1 MREFSVKRESGDFKL
16 NRRYTKRVKFLK
28 KVKFGI
34 GEAVFPG
41 SSYNISQKGIL
52 IHSFKAF
59 LPKTTLKIRIYT
71 ETEVFN
77 LNAEVKWVTKTN
89 DHTGSFMGLHFLGRN
104 FELSKLYLK
113 ELELSQIKNLPH

>member
-1 MREFSVKRESGDFKL
+1 MQEFSANKDTGKIKL
-16 NRRYTKRVKFLK
+16 NRRASKRIKFLK

-59 LPKTTLKIRIYT
+59 LPSTAVSIKIYN
-71 ETEVFN
+71 ESEVID

-89 DHTGSFMGLHFLGRN
+89 DHSGSFMGLYFTGKN

-113 ELELSQIKNLPH
+113 ELEISRINNLSH

>member
-1 MREFSVKRESGDFKL
+1 MEEFSVKKESGKFKL
-16 NRRYTKRVKFLK
+16 NRRTTKRIKFLK

-34 GEAVFPG
+34 GDAVFPG

-59 LPKTTLKIRIYT
+59 LPNTTLSIKIYNDS
-71 ETEVFN
+71 EVIDV
-77 LNAEVKWVTKTN
+77 NAEVKWVTKTI
-89 DHTGSFMGLHFLGRN
+89 DHTGSFMGLYFTGKN

-113 ELELSQIKNLPH
+113 ELKISQIQNLSH

>member
-1 MREFSVKRESGDFKL
+1 MQEFSVKKESGNFKL
-16 NRRYTKRVKFLK
+16 NRRSTKRVKFLK

-41 SSYNISQKGIL
+41 NSYNISQNGIL

-59 LPKTTLKIRIYT
+59 IPNTHMNVKIYT
-71 ETEVFN
+71 DTDVFS

-89 DHTGSFMGLHFLGRN
+89 DHSGSFMGLRFIGKN

-113 ELELSQIKNLPH
+113 ELELGRINDLRH